1 MPERKEMPDMLSD
14 YQDFVRDFAIHPDSQ
29 TFMSMPGL
37 TYSVLGLNGEAGECA
52 EIIKKALR
60 AEQPL
65 SPAQRTNLMLEL
77 GDVLWYVTNTARLC
91 GVSLSLLMEMNI
103 EKLSARR
110 AASSLAKTD

>member
-1 MPERKEMPDMLSD
+1 MPETTLEK
-14 YQDFVRDFAIHPDSQ
+14 YQNFVREFAIHPGAIRL
-29 TFMSMPGL
+29 MSMPGL

-65 SPAQRTNLMLEL
+65 SVKQRTNLLLEL
-77 GDVLWYVTNTARLC
+77 GDVLWYVANTARIC
-91 GVSLSLLMEMNI
+91 GASLEVLMEMNV